1 MEGIILEEK
10 YCGYQV
16 VHSFRVFTAS
26 IQCQPF
32 PLIYE
37 AGVQD
42 IPVIDSGQETISMRH
57 MCKTSLGK
65 QSKTSITWQ
74 FIKLMVILSDPWA
87 QSIHRIR
94 ATVHAHNHILVKH
107 INRNIINKG
116 NTMFQTLLR
125 LGAMMNDKIQSERSF
140 STAIF
145 EEKLLAK
152 VGRNFMSP
160 NLAHG
165 PTTPVG
171 P

>member
-1 MEGIILEEK
+1 
-10 YCGYQV
+10 
-16 VHSFRVFTAS
+16 
-26 IQCQPF
+26 
-32 PLIYE
+32 
-37 AGVQD
+37 
-42 IPVIDSGQETISMRH
+42 
-57 MCKTSLGK
+57 
-65 QSKTSITWQ
+65 
-74 FIKLMVILSDPWA
+74 
-87 QSIHRIR
+87 
-94 ATVHAHNHILVKH
+94 
-107 INRNIINKG
+107 
-116 NTMFQTLLR
+116 MFQTLLR